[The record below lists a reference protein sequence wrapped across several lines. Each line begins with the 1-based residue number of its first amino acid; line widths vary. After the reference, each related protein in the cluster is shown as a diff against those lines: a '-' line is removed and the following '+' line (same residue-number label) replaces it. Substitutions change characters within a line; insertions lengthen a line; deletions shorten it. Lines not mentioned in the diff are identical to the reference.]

1 MPIISRTNWVLL
13 AAVPLLSLSLAACGG
28 ETGGKDDVASAGG
41 DKKGGG
47 QQLTPAEKSK
57 KYNACL
63 AERGVAP
70 GSGKAGEDTPEQTAS
85 PEEVEAALA
94 ACKEFA
100 LTAQDM
106 QNAPKPDAKRLE
118 QARKYVK
125 CLRANGYDAPDPDP
139 ETGGMPLDKDA
150 MKNMDKLQAAAEKCK
165 DVNPASQR

>member
-1 MPIISRTNWVLL
+1 MRTISRTNWGLL

-28 ETGGKDDVASAGG
+28 STGGNDDIASAGG
-41 DKKGGG
+41 GKKENG
-47 QQLTPAEKSK
+47 QQLTAAERTK

-70 GSGKAGEDTPEQTAS
+70 VSGKAGEDPLEQTAS

-94 ACKEFA
+94 ACKDFA
-100 LTAQDM
+100 PTAQDM
-106 QNAPKPDAKRLE
+106 QSGQKPDAKRLE

-139 ETGGMPLDKDA
+139 ETGGLPLNEDA

-165 DVNPASQR
+165 DVNPASKK